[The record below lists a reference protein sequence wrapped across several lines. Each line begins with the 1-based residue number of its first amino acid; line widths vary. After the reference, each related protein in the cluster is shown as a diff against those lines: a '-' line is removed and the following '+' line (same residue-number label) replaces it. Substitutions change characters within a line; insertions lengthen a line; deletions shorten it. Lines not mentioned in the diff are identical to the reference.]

1 MQQRVELLACW
12 YSKFESFKRTSAGSK
27 FAHKWAICSKVSNL
41 LASEQLER
49 SQKYKYSFCAYSN
62 SPVTSAK
69 CDFPQKN
76 ANLCNQ
82 RPPICTRLEHA
93 RQILA
98 LPVLIFANF
107 CVGFVL
113 LKYTTRDPK
122 SKHPPNNNRASTHL
136 QCYLAVHMYSST
148 CSLYDILQ
156 STRWCNQRRAVDKA
170 SDHCAVQQTSSSARC
185 RSFMQFS
192 WIN

>member
-1 MQQRVELLACW
+1 MQTYSPCAQPYYNGELPVYRAATQKPVRTNGTRLKRVQIV
-12 YSKFESFKRTSAGSK
+12 T
-27 FAHKWAICSKVSNL
+27 V
-41 LASEQLER
+41 ER

-62 SPVTSAK
+62 SPMTSAK

-82 RPPICTRLEHA
+82 GPPICTRLEHA

-122 SKHPPNNNRASTHL
+122 SKHPPDNNRASTHL

>member
-1 MQQRVELLACW
+1 MVTSLQLLSSSSWTIYELRRLVLQYKCT
-12 YSKFESFKRTSAGSK
+12 YDGSIVRS
-27 FAHKWAICSKVSNL
+27 HSMV
-41 LASEQLER
+41 LER

-62 SPVTSAK
+62 SPMTSAK

-82 RPPICTRLEHA
+82 GPPICTRLEHA
-93 RQILA
+93 WQILA

-156 STRWCNQRRAVDKA
+156 STTGGAIREGL
-170 SDHCAVQQTSSSARC
+170 
-185 RSFMQFS
+185 
-192 WIN
+192 